1 MQSRHVTAGAWVLQ
15 RWRREPDTQT
25 GSFVGSGVRL
35 SVPHRAYRRV
45 DFGLL
50 IWYNQFNVLAGS

>member
-1 MQSRHVTAGAWVLQ
+1 MTAGAWVMLQ
-15 RWRREPDTQT
+15 RWCGEPDTQA

-35 SVPHRAYRRV
+35 SVPHGACRQV

-50 IWYNQFNVLAGS
+50 IWYNQCNVLAGS